1 MNRIILIGRLTKDPD
16 VRYTPNQKI
25 VTSFTLA
32 VDRPYKN
39 QDGTKTADFL
49 PVVVWGKAAEL
60 AGNSLGKGHKVM
72 VEGRVQTRTYVAK
85 DNTNRYV
92 TEVISQ
98 NIEFLEKKADLNKAA
113 AAQPQQAAPA
123 PQAPRQ
129 DANRRYAPQNQQKG
143 YYPNGGYNNNA
154 PRQGGYQ
161 SAPSTQQGGYHR

>member
-32 VDRPYKN
+32 VDRPYKD
-39 QDGTKTADFL
+39 QDETKTADFL
-49 PVVVWGKAAEL
+49 SVVVWGKAAEL

-72 VEGRVQTRTYVAK
+72 VEGQVQTRTYVAK

-98 NIEFLEKKADLNKAA
+98 NIEFLEKKADLNRAA
-113 AAQPQQAAPA
+113 ATQP
-123 PQAPRQ
+123 
-129 DANRRYAPQNQQKG
+129 
-143 YYPNGGYNNNA
+143 
-154 PRQGGYQ
+154 
-161 SAPSTQQGGYHR
+161 